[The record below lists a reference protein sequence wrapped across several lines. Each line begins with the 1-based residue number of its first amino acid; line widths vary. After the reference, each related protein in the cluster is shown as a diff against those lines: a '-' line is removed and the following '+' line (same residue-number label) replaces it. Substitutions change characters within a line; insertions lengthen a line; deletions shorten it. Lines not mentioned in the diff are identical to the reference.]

1 MTTVTNKFV
10 LEVLKNFGLTDKE
23 SEVYIYLAK
32 SCIQKAGNISKSLRM
47 HKAQVYRILR
57 NLRRK
62 GLVKST
68 FEVPMRFEAVPFEG
82 CLDLIIKAK
91 KEEATFLE
99 GKRDEL
105 VSCWNSINI
114 ACPAFHSGMFMI
126 VKGRNNLYSM
136 IFQMIERAERE
147 VLGILDSLGLMQAV
161 QMGLLD
167 VLEKTETSFRFLT
180 EITKENLQMIKPI
193 LEMMTSKNKVFTVN
207 HVGLVSG
214 ICPRFIIR
222 DDKEAIIFL
231 SHEDASSTDRKH
243 ENGIWTNMPAVFY
256 TKAFFEELWH
266 KSTKINKRILELEA
280 EKLSE
285 RTR

>member
-1 MTTVTNKFV
+1 VAITDKFV

-23 SEVYIYLAK
+23 SQVYIYLAK
-32 SCIQKAGNISKSLRM
+32 SCIQKAGNISKRLRM

-62 GLVKST
+62 GLVRST

-82 CLDLIIKAK
+82 CLDLMIKAK

-114 ACPAFHSGMFMI
+114 ACPAFHSGRFMI
-126 VKGRNNLYSM
+126 IEGRNNLYSM

-147 VLGILDSLGLMQAV
+147 VLAIIDSLGLIQAV

-180 EITKENLQMIKPI
+180 EITKENLQTIKPI
-193 LEMMTSKNKVFTVN
+193 LELMTSKNKDFTVN

-214 ICPRFIIR
+214 ICPRFLIR

-231 SHEDASSTDRKH
+231 SHEEASSTDSKQ
-243 ENGIWTNMPAVFY
+243 ENGIWTNRPAVFY
-256 TKAFFEELWH
+256 TKSFFEELWH
-266 KSTKINKRILELEA
+266 KSTNINKRILELEA
-280 EKLSE
+280 KKLSD
-285 RTR
+285 RAR

>member
-1 MTTVTNKFV
+1 MTVTNKFV

-32 SCIQKAGNISKSLRM
+32 SCIQKAGNISKRLRM

-57 NLRRK
+57 NLRIK
-62 GLVKST
+62 GLVRST
-68 FEVPMRFEAVPFEG
+68 FEVPMRFEAVPFER
-82 CLDLIIKAK
+82 CLDLMIKAK
-91 KEEATFLE
+91 KEESTFLE

-105 VSCWNSINI
+105 VTCWNSINI
-114 ACPAFHSGMFMI
+114 ECPAFHLGRFMI
-126 VKGRNNLYSM
+126 VEGRNNLYSM

-147 VLGILDSLGLMQAV
+147 VLGILDSLGLSQAV

-180 EITKENLQMIKPI
+180 EITKENVQMIKPI
-193 LEMMTSKNKVFTVN
+193 LERMTTKNKDFTVN

-222 DDKEAIIFL
+222 DDKETIIFL

-243 ENGIWTNMPAVFY
+243 ENGIWTNRPAVFY
-256 TKAFFEELWH
+256 TKSFFEELWH
-266 KSTKINKRILELEA
+266 KSTNINKRILELEA
-280 EKLSE
+280 KKLSE
-285 RTR
+285 RKR

>member
-1 MTTVTNKFV
+1 MASTNKFV

-23 SEVYIYLAK
+23 SQVYIYLAK

-62 GLVKST
+62 GLVRST

-82 CLDLIIKAK
+82 CLDLMIKAK

-105 VSCWNSINI
+105 VSCWNSINS
-114 ACPAFHSGMFMI
+114 ACPAFHSGRFMI
-126 VKGRNNLYSM
+126 VEGRNNLYSM

-147 VLGILDSLGLMQAV
+147 VLAIIDSLGLIQAV

-167 VLEKTETSFRFLT
+167 ILEKTETSFRFLT

-193 LEMMTSKNKVFTVN
+193 LEKMTTKNKDFTVN

-231 SHEDASSTDRKH
+231 SHEEASSTDSKH
-243 ENGIWTNMPAVFY
+243 ENGIWTNRTAVFY
-256 TKAFFEELWH
+256 TKSFFEELWH
-266 KSTKINKRILELEA
+266 KSTNINKRILELEA
-280 EKLSE
+280 ENLSE
-285 RTR
+285 CTH

>member
-1 MTTVTNKFV
+1 MGEKQKLVTITNKFV

-32 SCIQKAGNISKSLRM
+32 SCIQKVGNISKRLRM

-68 FEVPMRFEAVPFEG
+68 FEVPMRFEAVPFET
-82 CLDLIIKAK
+82 CLDLMIKAK
-91 KEEATFLE
+91 KEEATLLE

-105 VSCWNSINI
+105 VTHWNSINI
-114 ACPAFHSGMFMI
+114 KCPAFHLGRFMI
-126 VKGRNNLYSM
+126 VEGRNNLYSM

-147 VLGILDSLGLMQAV
+147 VLGIIDSSGLTQAV
-161 QMGLLD
+161 QMGLLN
-167 VLEKTETSFRFLT
+167 VLEKTETRFRFLT

-193 LEMMTSKNKVFTVN
+193 LERMTTKNKDFTVN
-207 HVGLVSG
+207 HVELVSG

-222 DDKEAIIFL
+222 DEEEAIIFL
-231 SHEDASSTDRKH
+231 SHEEASSMDRKH
-243 ENGIWTNMPAVFY
+243 EDGIWTNRPAVFY
-256 TKAFFEELWH
+256 TKSFFEELWH
-266 KSTKINKRILELEA
+266 KSTNINKRILELEA
-280 EKLSE
+280 E
-285 RTR
+285 

>member
-1 MTTVTNKFV
+1 VTITNKFV
-10 LEVLKNFGLTDKE
+10 LEVLRDFGLTDKE

-32 SCIQKAGNISKSLRM
+32 SCIQKAGNISKRLRM

-57 NLRRK
+57 NLRIK
-62 GLVKST
+62 GLVRST
-68 FEVPMRFEAVPFEG
+68 FEVPMRFEAVPFER
-82 CLDLIIKAK
+82 CLDLMIKAK
-91 KEEATFLE
+91 KEEFTFLE

-105 VSCWNSINI
+105 VTCWNSINI
-114 ACPAFHSGMFMI
+114 ACPAFHLGRFMI
-126 VKGRNNLYSM
+126 VEGRNNLYSM

-147 VLGILDSLGLMQAV
+147 VLGILDSLGLTQAV

-180 EITKENLQMIKPI
+180 EITKENVQMIKPI
-193 LEMMTSKNKVFTVN
+193 LERMTTKNKEFTVN
-207 HVGLVSG
+207 HVRLVSG

-222 DDKEAIIFL
+222 DDKETIIFL
-231 SHEDASSTDRKH
+231 SHEGVSSTDRKH
-243 ENGIWTNMPAVFY
+243 ENGIWTNRPAVFY
-256 TKAFFEELWH
+256 TKSFFEELWQ
-266 KSTKINKRILELEA
+266 KSTNINKRILELKA